1 LGHDTQIKLP
11 LVGLGGSSPAGRG
24 YPILFGKQE
33 TMITT
38 TFVIKTVLAQR
49 GQHNF
54 LSYWPEVG
62 TLAHRK
68 GKRRGGVDLTFKEK
82 KPSI

>member
-1 LGHDTQIKLP
+1 
-11 LVGLGGSSPAGRG
+11 
-24 YPILFGKQE
+24 
-33 TMITT
+33 MIIP
-38 TFVIKTVLAQR
+38 FVIKTVLAQR

-82 KPSI
+82 KTFYLKFLFSFL

>member
-1 LGHDTQIKLP
+1 LWAWEVLRLQGVDTNFIWE
-11 LVGLGGSSPAGRG
+11 AGN
-24 YPILFGKQE
+24 YDY
-33 TMITT
+33 